1 MGPPHPTGGSRV
13 CVIGAGIAGLV
24 TAKVLLE
31 DGFEVSVFEK
41 EASLGGV
48 WAASRTYPGLH
59 ANNPRESYAFSDH
72 PFQRTADD
80 FPSAPQIRAYLESYA
95 ERFGVA
101 ARIRFGTQVVHVG
114 RGEDGVH
121 WEVAVRAAGRLE
133 RLEFDFV
140 VVCNGVFSEP
150 NVPRVSGVERF
161 AGPVLHSSQVTDPE
175 LVTGRRV
182 IVVGAGKSA
191 LDCAT
196 WAAREGS
203 SCILAF
209 RRAYWMVPRY
219 LLGVVRMD
227 WLMLN
232 RFSEMLLT
240 YYRQTRAEAFRHGP
254 GGPVVRLWW
263 RGLSRLLRRVQG
275 ITPLLVPDQ
284 PLPAGLEFIGVAHET
299 YDLVR
304 AGRIEPK
311 RGAIRR
317 FTGPTTVE
325 LETGETLEA
334 DLVVFA
340 TGWRQQVAFLDDDSR
355 QRIEHDGGF
364 RLYRLILPP
373 DVPGLGFIGYNS
385 STASQLT
392 AEVGAHWL
400 SQVFRG
406 ELALPSV
413 AEMDH
418 DIERFRRWA
427 AEVMPSRAGAFF
439 VGPHLAHYLDELMDD
454 IGLPPVRTRTFLAEY
469 LTPLWA
475 TRYRTVGEERRRARS
490 GVAHERRFYL
500 SGRRA
505 LAALMVAA
513 LARRAVGSTYRRLL
527 RLLAGPFTDRQRA

>member
-1 MGPPHPTGGSRV
+1 MGPPHPTAGSRV

-24 TAKVLLE
+24 TTKVLLE
-31 DGFEVSVFEK
+31 DGFEVRVFEK
-41 EASLGGV
+41 EATLGGV
-48 WAASRTYPGLH
+48 WARSRTYPGLH

-72 PFQRTADD
+72 PFLSTADD

-95 ERFGVA
+95 ERFGVVD
-101 ARIRFGTQVVHVG
+101 RIRFGTEVVRVAQS
-114 RGEDGVH
+114 EDRVR
-121 WEVAVRAAGRLE
+121 WEVTVRASGRSE
-133 RLEFDFV
+133 RLEFDFI

-150 NVPRVSGVERF
+150 NIPQVSGVRQF

-175 LVTGRRV
+175 LVRGRRV

-196 WAAREGS
+196 WAAREGR
-203 SCILAF
+203 SCTLLF

-219 LLGVVRMD
+219 FFGVVRID
-227 WLMLN
+227 WLILT
-232 RFSEMLLT
+232 RFGETLLP
-240 YYRQTRAEAFRHGP
+240 YYRRTRREAFRHGP
-254 GGPVVRLWW
+254 GRPVVQLWW
-263 RGLSRLLRRVQG
+263 RGLSRLFRRVQG
-275 ITPLLVPDQ
+275 ITPPLVPDQ
-284 PLPAGLEFIGVAHET
+284 PLPAGLEFLGIAHDT

-304 AGRIEPK
+304 AGRIEPR

-340 TGWRQQVAFLDDDSR
+340 TGWRQQVAFLDDDLR
-355 QRIEHDGGF
+355 QHVERDGGF

-373 DVPGLGFIGYNS
+373 DVARLGFIGYNS

-400 SQVFRG
+400 SQVFRS

-413 AEMDH
+413 AEMDRE
-418 DIERFRRWA
+418 IGRFRRWA
-427 AEVMPSRAGAFF
+427 AEVMPSRAGGSF

-454 IGLPPVRTRTFLAEY
+454 MGLPAARTRVFLAEY

-475 TRYRTVGEERRRARS
+475 TRYRVLGEERRRARS
-490 GVAHERRFYL
+490 GLAGGRRFYI
-500 SGRRA
+500 SGSRTA
-505 LAALMVAA
+505 AALLLAAL
-513 LARRAVGSTYRRLL
+513 LRRAVGSTRR
-527 RLLAGPFTDRQRA
+527 